1 MSQHTASVTVPREQ
15 ELAIASQKR
24 PRRFNPTSIWV
35 MTVLLV
41 FMLYFLIPFFWLVV
55 SATKSQADL
64 FGTFGLWFAPNFNL
78 FTNLEQL
85 FTYDNGIFL
94 RWLLNTL
101 LYAGVGSVV
110 GTFFAA
116 MAGYALAKYV
126 FRGRNLIFSVI
137 LGSILVPVAALA
149 LPLYLMMSKVGL
161 TNTVWAMLLPSMVN
175 PFGVFLASIYA
186 MAAVPTELMEAA
198 RMDGAGEF
206 RIFLNVSLRLLT
218 PALVTILLFGIVGIW
233 TNFLLPLVMFSDPS
247 LFPITVGLQSWNVTA
262 SNAGANTQTIYNL
275 IVAGAL
281 VSAIPLLIGC
291 ILLQRFWR
299 GGLGAGSV
307 KG

>member
-1 MSQHTASVTVPREQ
+1 MSQQTASVTVAREQ
-15 ELAIASQKR
+15 DLAAAKAER
-24 PRRFNPTSIWV
+24 PRRFNMTSIWV
-35 MTVLLV
+35 MTILLV
-41 FMLYFLIPFFWLVV
+41 FVLYFLIPFWWLVV

-78 FTNLEQL
+78 FTNLGDL
-85 FTYDNGIFL
+85 FTYNNNIFG

-137 LGSILVPVAALA
+137 LGSILVPIATLA

-186 MAAVPTELMEAA
+186 MASVPTELMEAA

-206 RIFLNVSLRLLT
+206 RIFLNISLRLLT
-218 PALVTILLFGIVGIW
+218 PALVTILLFGLVGIW

-275 IVAGAL
+275 IVVGSL

-299 GGLGAGSV
+299 GGLSAGSV

>member
-1 MSQHTASVTVPREQ
+1 MSQPAASVSLPTAE
-15 ELAIASQKR
+15 ELALPRPKR
-24 PRRFNPTSIWV
+24 PRRFNLATLGV
-35 MTVLLV
+35 MTFLLV
-41 FMLYFLIPFFWLVV
+41 FTVYFLVPFFWLVV

-78 FTNLEQL
+78 FSNLQQL
-85 FTYDNGIFL
+85 FSYNGGIYT

-110 GTFFAA
+110 GTFLAA

-126 FRGRNLIFSVI
+126 FRGRNLIFSII
-137 LGSILVPVAALA
+137 LGAILVPATTLA

-161 TNTVWAMLLPSMVN
+161 TNTIWAVLLPSLVN
-175 PFGVFLASIYA
+175 PFGVFLARIYA
-186 MAAVPTELMEAA
+186 ASSVPDELLEAG
-198 RMDGAGEF
+198 RIDGAGEF
-206 RIFLNVSLRLLT
+206 RIFTTITLRLLT
-218 PALVTILLFGIVGIW
+218 PALVTILLFGFVGIW
-233 TNFLLPLVMFSDPS
+233 TNYFLPLVMFSDPT
-247 LFPITVGLQSWNVTA
+247 LFPLTVGLQSWNVTG
-262 SNAGANTQTIYNL
+262 SNASTGGQTIYNL
-275 IVAGAL
+275 IVTGAL
-281 VSAIPLLIGC
+281 ISSIPLLIGC

>member
-1 MSQHTASVTVPREQ
+1 MPTAQ
-15 ELAIASQKR
+15 ELAVGRQER
-24 PRRFNPTSIWV
+24 PRRFEPAGIGA
-35 MTVLLV
+35 MTFLLV
-41 FMLYFLIPFFWLVV
+41 FTVYFLIPFVWLVIA
-55 SATKSQADL
+55 ATKSQADL

-78 FTNLEQL
+78 FTNLSQL
-85 FTYDNGIFL
+85 FSYNNGIYG

-110 GTFFAA
+110 GTFLAA

-137 LGSILVPVAALA
+137 LGSILVPATTLA

-161 TNTVWAMLLPSMVN
+161 TNTIWAVLLPSLVN
-175 PFGVFLASIYA
+175 PFGVYLARIYA
-186 MAAVPTELMEAA
+186 TASVPDELLEAG
-198 RMDGAGEF
+198 RIDGAGEF
-206 RIFLNVSLRLLT
+206 RIFTTITMRLLA
-218 PALVTILLFGIVGIW
+218 PALVTVLLFGFVGIW
-233 TNFLLPLVMFSDPS
+233 TNFFLPLVMFSDAS

-262 SNAGANTQTIYNL
+262 SNASSSGQTIYNL
-275 IVAGAL
+275 IVTGAL
-281 VSAIPLLIGC
+281 VSSIPLLIGC

>member
-1 MSQHTASVTVPREQ
+1 MSQQTSSVPMPTAQ
-15 ELAIASQKR
+15 ELAIPRQER
-24 PRRFNPTSIWV
+24 PRRFNLESIGA
-35 MTVLLV
+35 MTFLLLFTV
-41 FMLYFLIPFFWLVV
+41 YFLIPFFWLVI

-64 FGTFGLWFAPNFNL
+64 FGTFGLWFAPN
-78 FTNLEQL
+78 
-85 FTYDNGIFL
+85 NGIYG

-110 GTFFAA
+110 GTFLAA

-126 FRGRNLIFSVI
+126 FRGRNLIFSII
-137 LGSILVPVAALA
+137 LGSILVPATTLA

-161 TNTVWAMLLPSMVN
+161 TNTIWAVLLPSLVN
-175 PFGVFLASIYA
+175 PFGVYLARIYA
-186 MAAVPTELMEAA
+186 ASSVPDELLEAG
-198 RMDGAGEF
+198 RIDGAGEF
-206 RIFLNVSLRLLT
+206 RIFTTITLRLLT
-218 PALVTILLFGIVGIW
+218 PALVTILLFGFVGIW
-233 TNFLLPLVMFSDPS
+233 TNFFLPLVMFSDPS

-275 IVAGAL
+275 IVTGAL
-281 VSAIPLLIGC
+281 ISSIPLLIGC

-299 GGLGAGSV
+299 GGLGTGSV

>member
-1 MSQHTASVTVPREQ
+1 MSQRTASVIVPREQ
-15 ELAIASQKR
+15 DQAIAQAQR
-24 PRRFNPTSIWV
+24 PRRFNLTSMWV

-41 FMLYFLIPFFWLVV
+41 FVLYFLIPFWWLVV

-78 FTNLEQL
+78 FSNLQQL
-85 FTYDNGIFL
+85 FTYNNGIFL

-101 LYAGVGSVV
+101 LYAGVGSVL

-137 LGSILVPVAALA
+137 LGSILVPATTLA

-161 TNTVWAMLLPSMVN
+161 TNTVWAVLLPSMVN

-186 MAAVPTELMEAA
+186 SASVPSELMEAG
-198 RMDGAGEF
+198 RVDGAGEL
-206 RIFLNVSLRLLT
+206 RIFLAISLRLLT
-218 PALVTILLFGIVGIW
+218 PALVTILLFGFVGIW
-233 TNFLLPLVMFSDPS
+233 TNFFLPLVMFSDPS

-262 SNAGANTQTIYNL
+262 SNAGTNTQTIYNL